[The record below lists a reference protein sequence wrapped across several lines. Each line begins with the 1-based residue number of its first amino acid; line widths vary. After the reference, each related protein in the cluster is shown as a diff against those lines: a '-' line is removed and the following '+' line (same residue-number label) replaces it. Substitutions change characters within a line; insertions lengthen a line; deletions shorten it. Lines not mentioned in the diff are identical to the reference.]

1 MATNHLFNIVNVR
14 IYRTIYCMKFFLKEL
29 AAKIFEGNTEEC
41 DFARQLL
48 HVLQEKLEDP
58 RMDVYIYNVKGNKGW
73 MFAKELALKF
83 SLNH

>member
-1 MATNHLFNIVNVR
+1 
-14 IYRTIYCMKFFLKEL
+14 
-29 AAKIFEGNTEEC
+29 
-41 DFARQLL
+41 
-48 HVLQEKLEDP
+48 VLQEKLEDP